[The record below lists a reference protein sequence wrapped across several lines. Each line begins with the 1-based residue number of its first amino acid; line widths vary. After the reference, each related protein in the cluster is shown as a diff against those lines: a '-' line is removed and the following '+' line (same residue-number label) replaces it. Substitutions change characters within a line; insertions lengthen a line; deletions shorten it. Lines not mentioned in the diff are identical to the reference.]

1 MEAAPSNRRPRL
13 RSRPSPTGPRARAVL
28 RRGLVGIPRETK
40 SQERRVGLTP
50 AAVALL
56 TEAGHGVVVESGAG
70 CGAGFSDEQYRRA
83 GARVGS
89 VEAVFDAELI
99 VKVKEPQPE
108 EWWRLRSGQVLFCYL
123 HLAACPDLAERLVE
137 GGVTAIAC
145 ETVTAV
151 DGSLPL
157 LAPMSEIA
165 GRMSI
170 QVGACALQ
178 CASGGRGV
186 LLSGASGVEPASVVI
201 LGGGVAGVNAARMAL
216 GLGADVT
223 IVEKAPNR
231 LADLRKRFENRAR
244 VLSARPELIEYAVRG
259 ADLVVGAALVPGAAA
274 PKLLSRDLVRS
285 MRDGAAFVD
294 ICIDQGGCS
303 QTSRPTTHDA
313 PTYIEERVVHYCVT
327 NMPGAVARTSTLAF
341 SNVALPF
348 VLTLADKGWRTAL
361 ADNPWLAQGLN
372 VHAGSVRHP
381 AVAEALAVADVSR
394 AGAADPPAPRAGAS
408 LPAGGEPARIRTS
421 TA

>member
-1 MEAAPSNRRPRL
+1 MEL
-13 RSRPSPTGPRARAVL
+13 
-28 RRGLVGIPRETK
+28 GIPRETK

-56 TEAGHGVVVESGAG
+56 TGAGHGVVVESGAG
-70 CGAGFSDEQYRRA
+70 CGAGFSDEQYLLA

-89 VEAVFDAELI
+89 VEAVFDSELI
-99 VKVKEPQPE
+99 VKVKEPQAE

-186 LLSGASGVEPASVVI
+186 LLSGATGVMPASVVI

-223 IVEKAPNR
+223 IVEKAPDR
-231 LADLRKRFENRAR
+231 LADLRKHFENRAR
-244 VLSARPELIEYAVRG
+244 VLSARPELIEYAVHG

-313 PTYIEERVVHYCVT
+313 PTYIEEGVVHYCVT

-348 VLTLADKGWRTAL
+348 VQTLADKGWRTAL
-361 ADNPWLAQGLN
+361 ADDPCFAQGLN
-372 VHAGSVRHP
+372 VHAGSVRHA
-381 AVAEALAVADVSR
+381 AVAGALAAADVSR
-394 AGAADPPAPRAGAS
+394 AGAANPPAPRAGAS
-408 LPAGGEPARIRTS
+408 LPAGGEPARARTS

>member
-1 MEAAPSNRRPRL
+1 MEL
-13 RSRPSPTGPRARAVL
+13 
-28 RRGLVGIPRETK
+28 GIPRETK

-56 TEAGHGVVVESGAG
+56 TGSGHGVVVESGAG
-70 CGAGFSDEQYRRA
+70 CGAGFSDEQYLLA

-89 VEAVFDAELI
+89 VEAVFDSELI
-99 VKVKEPQPE
+99 VKVKEPQAE

-186 LLSGASGVEPASVVI
+186 LLSGATGVMPASVVI

-223 IVEKAPNR
+223 IVEKAPDR
-231 LADLRKRFENRAR
+231 LADLRKHFENRAR
-244 VLSARPELIEYAVRG
+244 VLSARPELIEYAVHG

-313 PTYIEERVVHYCVT
+313 PTYIEEGVVHYCVT

-348 VLTLADKGWRTAL
+348 VQTLADKGWRTAL
-361 ADNPWLAQGLN
+361 ADDPCFAQGLN
-372 VHAGSVRHP
+372 VHAGSVRHA
-381 AVAEALAVADVSR
+381 AVAGALAAADVSR
-394 AGAADPPAPRAGAS
+394 AGAANPPAPRAGAS
-408 LPAGGEPARIRTS
+408 LPAGGEPARARTS